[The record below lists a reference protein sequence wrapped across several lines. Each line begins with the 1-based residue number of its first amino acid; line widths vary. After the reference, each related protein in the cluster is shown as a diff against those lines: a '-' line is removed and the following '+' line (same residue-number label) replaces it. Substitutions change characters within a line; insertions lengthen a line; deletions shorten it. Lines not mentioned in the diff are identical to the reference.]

1 MNARGGRGG
10 GRGGRWN
17 QTRKVDR
24 PPSLAIRG
32 DWDVVEEI
40 DLAQLS
46 KLQVNVPKA
55 EDLLWAGH
63 IDQYDEAYDRASTKA
78 PRPLRLVENKRFYSV
93 TTSDDHIMD
102 KFAVENVGNVFAT
115 DAILAQLMAA
125 SRSVYSWDI
134 VIQKV
139 NGMLFLDTRENSQFD
154 FLTVSETSNDPPAVA
169 DDVDEINFPD
179 NLSLEA
185 TRINQNMSQQLVRQD
200 REGRK
205 TYEPNPFYE
214 EDGESEPASVAYRYR
229 KFTLGTIELVVRC
242 ELHAW
247 VSKRGEEQL
256 MTCHALNEFDSKLC
270 GGVEWRQKIDQQIGA
285 VLATEIKNNAFKM
298 GKWAAEG
305 ILAGADVM
313 KLGYVSRV
321 NRTNA
326 YEHTIL
332 ATQYHKPKDFAQ
344 QIAMNLQNMWGVIK
358 MICDLMLSQD
368 DGKYV
373 LMKDPNKPTMRVYSV
388 PLNTFESDQEDEEE
402 DDDDE
407 DDDDE
412 DDEDN

>member
-1 MNARGGRGG
+1 MNFAVDGLDIQFDPEGWGPVGESTVAFDDIPYAHFDKKDRCWRHADFSQQGQSHHNQKAQYGRYRGRDDGRDGNAEFSFKHDAAEDSTFKLVDTSKAQSSRPKHNRRPWQSQPRGGMAGGRGGGRYGRNDATSGPQGGRGQKAKMNARGGRGG

-205 TYEPNPFYE
+205 TVS
-214 EDGESEPASVAYRYR
+214 DM
-229 KFTLGTIELVVRC
+229 TLICTLSFRILFCVLVR
-242 ELHAW
+242 A
-247 VSKRGEEQL
+247 
-256 MTCHALNEFDSKLC
+256 
-270 GGVEWRQKIDQQIGA
+270 
-285 VLATEIKNNAFKM
+285 
-298 GKWAAEG
+298 
-305 ILAGADVM
+305 
-313 KLGYVSRV
+313 
-321 NRTNA
+321 
-326 YEHTIL
+326 
-332 ATQYHKPKDFAQ
+332 
-344 QIAMNLQNMWGVIK
+344 
-358 MICDLMLSQD
+358 
-368 DGKYV
+368 
-373 LMKDPNKPTMRVYSV
+373 
-388 PLNTFESDQEDEEE
+388 
-402 DDDDE
+402 
-407 DDDDE
+407 
-412 DDEDN
+412 